1 MKYTQEILACHDNPS
16 NLEILYQNA
25 RGNNELEQF
34 RDSVLTCYQSAPN
47 NLLYAA
53 WHHRL
58 QNQSNKKT
66 AASHIIN
73 WKLAILLAIVNG
85 LILWLCSN
93 ISLDD
98 SDFPHYL
105 ALFSAPCTA
114 VFMIAY
120 LSISSKQFR
129 TKAVVLQI
137 VILLIIAAY
146 SLLLLSESSGYFE
159 IMVPHLIALSWGT
172 IAIGIINVVSYST
185 RSRRKNFL
193 FLISSI
199 ETIITLGLFVAA
211 TFIFSAVTISIFS
224 VINITLSDSIT
235 RLVLVGIGGAM
246 PILALAASYNPI
258 LDPTKQEFSRGIS
271 WLIGT
276 FPPILLA
283 LTLPVL
289 VVYLALIPSNFME
302 AFNNRDVLITYN
314 VMLFAIMLLLLVST
328 PIETSHKQT
337 PANRMLRLAIIAI
350 ASLTIIVSFYAL
362 AAVIYRTVIFGL
374 TINRATVIGWN
385 AINISLLCIM
395 VFRQVRCTK
404 DEWITAL
411 QSTFSDGIFIYLIW
425 ASLVITISPWQFSR

>member
-1 MKYTQEILACHDNPS
+1 MKYTLEIRACHDNPS

-25 RGNNELEQF
+25 RDNNELEQF
-34 RDSVLTCYQSAPN
+34 RDSVLTCYQSSPD

-53 WHHRL
+53 WHYRL
-58 QNQSNKKT
+58 QNQNTKKT
-66 AASHIIN
+66 TASHIVN
-73 WKLAILLAIVNG
+73 WKLAILLATVNG

-93 ISLDD
+93 IILDD
-98 SDFPHYL
+98 SGFPHYL
-105 ALFSAPCTA
+105 PLFSAPCTA
-114 VFMIAY
+114 IFMIAY
-120 LSISSKQFR
+120 LSISSKQSR
-129 TKAVVLQI
+129 TKAIALQI
-137 VILLIIAAY
+137 VILLIIAIY

-159 IMVPHLIALSWGT
+159 IMVPHLIALSWGA
-172 IAIGIINVVSYST
+172 IALGIINVVSYRT
-185 RSRRKNFL
+185 HSRRKNFL
-193 FLISSI
+193 FLIKSI

-224 VINITLSDSIT
+224 VINITLSDSMT

-246 PILALAASYNPI
+246 PILALATSYNPI
-258 LDPTKQEFSRGIS
+258 LDPTKQEYSRGIS
-271 WLIGT
+271 WLIGI

-289 VVYLALIPSNFME
+289 VVYLTLIPFNFME

-314 VMLFAIMLLLLVST
+314 VVLFAIMLLLLVST

-337 PANRMLRLAIIAI
+337 SANRILRLAIIAI

-362 AAVIYRTVIFGL
+362 AAVIYRTIIFGL
-374 TINRATVIGWN
+374 TINRVTIIGWN

-395 VFRQVRCTK
+395 LFRQVRCKK

-425 ASLVITISPWQFSR
+425 ASLVIAIAPWQFSR